1 MANPSQVEN
10 MISLVEAARSLPGR
24 PHASSLY
31 RWCRKGVRGVKLQT
45 WLVGGR
51 RYTTI
56 AALEQFI
63 AATTAAADGEP
74 ALPRTPRQRDR
85 AIHAAE
91 QELGIG

>member
-74 ALPRTPRQRDR
+74 VPTRTTRRRDT
-85 AIHAAE
+85 AIRAAE
-91 QELGIG
+91 RDLGL